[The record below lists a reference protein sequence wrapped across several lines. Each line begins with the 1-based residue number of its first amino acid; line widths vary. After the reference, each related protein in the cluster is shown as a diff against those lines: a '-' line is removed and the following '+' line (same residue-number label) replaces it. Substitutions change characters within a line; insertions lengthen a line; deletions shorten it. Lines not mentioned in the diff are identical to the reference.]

1 MELFLSKLIIQ
12 LEQEGFAENKTLG
25 NLITAIAYLCLKK
38 QSNEGLEDKIEKL
51 QLLVTL
57 MIKKQDL
64 FSKEMGKLGK
74 LFKNSEA
81 QTESEFNKIEKQIV
95 TSMEE
100 LNLDN
105 SNLWI
110 YMEILRNAVFLEK
123 KWETKEALLEI
134 ITQIFSLRIFEQNHA
149 TNQITQ

>member
-64 FSKEMGKLGK
+64 FSKEMGKL
-74 LFKNSEA
+74 FENSEA

-134 ITQIFSLRIFEQNHA
+134 ITQIFSLRIFEQNQA

>member
-1 MELFLSKLIIQ
+1 M
-12 LEQEGFAENKTLG
+12 
-25 NLITAIAYLCLKK
+25 KK

-64 FSKEMGKLGK
+64 FSKEMGKL
-74 LFKNSEA
+74 FENSEA

-134 ITQIFSLRIFEQNHA
+134 ITQIFSLRIFEQNQA

>member
-12 LEQEGFAENKTLG
+12 LEQEGFAENNTLG
-25 NLITAIAYLCLKK
+25 NLITVIAYLCLKK

-64 FSKEMGKLGK
+64 FSKEMGKL
-74 LFKNSEA
+74 FENSEA

-100 LNLDN
+100 LNLVN

-134 ITQIFSLRIFEQNHA
+134 ITQIFSLRIFEQNQA